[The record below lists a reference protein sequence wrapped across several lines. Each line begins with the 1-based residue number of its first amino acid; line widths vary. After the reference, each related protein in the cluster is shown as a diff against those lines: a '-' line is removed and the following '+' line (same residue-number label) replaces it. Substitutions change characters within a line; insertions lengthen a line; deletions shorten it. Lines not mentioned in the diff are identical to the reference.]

1 MNKTLRFA
9 AMPLALFTGSA
20 LAEMSCSALGSQLA
34 TQPSVLQVSAAI
46 PLTQVIGTR
55 CEANF
60 VYSSRGGPAHGYA
73 VGQDQRI
80 VLRVGLPLNAMDNTG
95 GSLWKAR
102 CRTSAAA
109 GW

>member
-55 CEANF
+55 RTG
-60 VYSSRGGPAHGYA
+60 SRRWSQP
-73 VGQDQRI
+73 
-80 VLRVGLPLNAMDNTG
+80 
-95 GSLWKAR
+95 
-102 CRTSAAA
+102 SAAA